1 MRAGSVGDDVR
12 RIADGVRRRVRYSG
26 VRAEP
31 GIVLRELDVDGERML
46 LADVEGSV
54 AVEVVAG
61 EVGQGAYDFRDID
74 IAPGDTILDIGAHI
88 GIVSIYLAKRHPDA
102 RILAFEAV
110 PRVFD
115 LLVANVKRNKVR
127 NVVPFNVAVTGDG
140 RDLDLVSHPQS
151 NTGGGSAYAADH
163 ALPGHD
169 RVTVPSVTLDQILDR
184 HDIGHCPLLKIDIEG
199 AEYEVLYEA
208 KRLPVI
214 ANIRGEFHEN
224 AYLMSNG
231 YSMDEL
237 RDYCDDLIGAGR
249 TRFTRCH
256 MPDV

>member
-46 LADVEGSV
+46 LGDVEGSV

-208 KRLPVI
+208 KRLAVI
-214 ANIRGEFHEN
+214 ANIRGEFHDN

>member
-1 MRAGSVGDDVR
+1 MRAASVPEHVR
-12 RIADGVRRRVRYSG
+12 RIADGIRRRVRYSG
-26 VRAEP
+26 VHAEP
-31 GIVLRELDVDGERML
+31 GIVLRELDVDGECML
-46 LADVEGSV
+46 LGDVEGSV

-74 IAPGDTILDIGAHI
+74 ISPGDTILDIGAHI
-88 GIVSIYLAKRHPDA
+88 GVVSIYLAQRNPDA

-115 LLVANVKRNKVR
+115 LLVANLKRNKVR
-127 NVVPFNVAVTGDG
+127 NVVAFNVAVTGDG
-140 RDLDLVSHPQS
+140 RDLELVSHPQS

-163 ALPGHD
+163 DLPGHD
-169 RVTVPSVTLDQILDR
+169 RVTVASVTLDQIIDR
-184 HDIGHCPLLKIDIEG
+184 HDIDHCPLLKIDIEG

-208 KRLPVI
+208 KRLAVI

-224 AYLMSNG
+224 AHLLSNG
-231 YSMDEL
+231 YSMDGL
-237 RDYCDDLIGAGR
+237 RDYCDALVGAGR
-249 TRFTRCH
+249 TRFTRCY